1 MTYTRRD
8 FGRIALAGVPAGL
21 LIDPAAAFGGLMQ
34 SKPNSKWAGVQ
45 VGMNVP
51 YNFKTG
57 NYMTADDIIARCQQ
71 LGVSAM
77 ELRAQ
82 PVELFMG
89 SPAAV
94 AGAAAGGN
102 RGRRGGRRSRCR
114 CTSAAQPHRLRAA
127 GSRRPH
133 PLGRAS
139 AALAVEGVPR

>member
-1 MTYTRRD
+1 MTYTRRE
-8 FGRIALAGVPAGL
+8 FGMIALAGLPAGL
-21 LIDPAAAFGGLMQ
+21 LVRPEAAFGGFAQ
-34 SKPNSKWAGVQ
+34 AKPNSKWAGVQ

-94 AGAAAGGN
+94 EAAAAAGARGRGGAGRGEGRQGGAAAEAPAARGAGGE
-102 RGRRGGRRSRCR
+102 GAHG
-114 CTSAAQPHRLRAA
+114 AA
-127 GSRRPH
+127 
-133 PLGRAS
+133 
-139 AALAVEGVPR
+139 